1 MLEYTLKI
9 GLIPMRRNTTDRPRG
24 TFLTW
29 YSAEQRGARFVE
41 YIEKNFQSEQV
52 SFVDTKG
59 IGIKNLVF
67 DDASAEATIQR
78 MKQEQVDAIV
88 IINCNFGNEEAAAD
102 IAKALG
108 KPVLL
113 WAPLDDEYYV
123 DGMRPTD
130 SQCGLFG
137 VSRQFQRFHIPF
149 SHLPCCRV
157 ESEEFATG
165 FDRFVRV
172 ACMVKNFRG
181 LRIGQIGARPAPFF
195 SVIWNE
201 GELME
206 RFGIKLIPINFAMIE
221 QRMRSAD
228 VDHAEE
234 IAAFENY
241 FLTNYHLDELTP
253 QYIRPMAR
261 LAAVYKSLFEEFHL
275 DVISAECWT
284 ATPVMFDGLAPCA
297 VYGLLNDLGYMVS
310 CESDVHCALT
320 MALLKCATM
329 GRGKPLFG
337 EFTVRHPENK
347 NAELLWHCGPFPLSQ
362 KAPDGI
368 DSTARLVNQREWFRG
383 KDGTYT
389 VARIDQESGNYMIL
403 PLLCHTTEGPQ
414 THGTYIWG
422 EFADLQAVED
432 RLLDGPYI
440 HHFVEIA
447 GDYRKE
453 IAEFC
458 KYFPALSVDRSV
470 E

>member
-137 VSRQFQRFHIPF
+137 ISRQFQRFHIPF

-206 RFGIKLIPINFAMIE
+206 RFGIKLVPINFAMIE

-234 IAAFENY
+234 IATFEDY

-275 DVISAECWT
+275 DIISAECWT

-368 DSTARLVNQREWFRG
+368 DSRARLVNQREWFRG